1 MNNDDLDKLFRDK
14 LSESRSTQSKA
25 DWQVFSKKLSQSEG
39 FHDINFDKILKSK
52 ISNYNVPFDNKH
64 WDLLKQRLTKEENL
78 KRKIFVS
85 TIIESAA
92 IVILLFLFQQYD
104 HSANTKYVDTS
115 INDFASEDKK
125 SMSDLLETDLS
136 SIYSHRSF
144 EFQTSKKSTQNDEE
158 LIDIESQII
167 PEVSIISLPPKK
179 ELQLFSVES
188 LAKDV
193 NGLASK
199 SISQDS
205 TTSSA
210 KIEKSDLTT
219 NSGMVPQKNSSL
231 ANNASKEIVENATI
245 VKKRSVVNIP
255 TLKDLTFDIASVVL
269 PSSIKYK
276 ETDASRYIIPVFGF
290 GQGIIKSSYDKI
302 YNLKAY
308 TTYSSQLTTGA
319 FYAYKKNGVEVL
331 SGLRY
336 TRKAYNPQKFSEVY
350 YDNSNAPFRVSLE
363 KINYD
368 IVEIPLQF
376 KTYLKQSPV
385 VNFYA
390 KVGTSLN
397 LLLLSKYQ
405 VNEKELSYNT
415 FSAKSIATTSDGEII
430 SNNAKLSKKEFNP
443 GLLQNGG
450 VLSNNTFLTVTGEL
464 GLERRINMANHF
476 VLGVEYAKY
485 FMVEGI
491 GPNNDKFNVINLN
504 IGLKHKIH

>member
-14 LSESRSTQSKA
+14 LSESRSAESMA
-25 DWQVFSKKLSQSEG
+25 DWQVFSRKLSQSEG
-39 FHDINFDKILKSK
+39 FQDINFDKILKSK
-52 ISNYNVPFDNKH
+52 VSNYNIPFDNKH
-64 WDLLKQRLTKEENL
+64 WDLLKQRLIKEENL

-92 IVILLFLFQQYD
+92 VVILLFLFQQYD
-104 HSANTKYVDTS
+104 HSVNIKYIDTS
-115 INDFASEDKK
+115 AKDYVSEDKK
-125 SMSDLLETDLS
+125 TKSDLSPTDLS
-136 SIYSHRSF
+136 SIYSHKAF
-144 EFQTSKKSTQNDEE
+144 EFQTNKNTVQSDEE

-167 PEVSIISLPPKK
+167 PELAIMSLPPKK
-179 ELQLFSVES
+179 DPQFLSVES
-188 LAKDV
+188 LAQNV
-193 NGLASK
+193 NDLVAKLNSNDTTSIAAKSLELTSASESVSEK
-199 SISQDS
+199 IS
-205 TTSSA
+205 TT
-210 KIEKSDLTT
+210 
-219 NSGMVPQKNSSL
+219 
-231 ANNASKEIVENATI
+231 ANNPSKEIAENATI
-245 VKKRSVVNIP
+245 VKKRSTVNIP
-255 TLKDLTFDIASVVL
+255 TLKDLTFDITSVVL

-276 ETDASRYIIPVFGF
+276 ETDASRYLIPVFGF

-336 TRKAYNPQKFSEVY
+336 TRKAYNPQKISEVY

-376 KTYLKQSPV
+376 KTYLKQNPF

-397 LLLLSKYQ
+397 LLLSSKYQ

-430 SNNAKLSKKEFNP
+430 SDNAKLSKKEFNP

-450 VLSNNTFLTVTGEL
+450 RLSNNTFLTVTGEL
-464 GLERRINMANHF
+464 GLERRINMSNHF